1 MRKTRFLALAL
12 TIALC
17 CMALL
22 AVGCGNP
29 APAPSHTHTYSS
41 AWKSDATYHWH
52 AATCEHS
59 SEVKDLKPHTFD
71 KGVVTKEPTA
81 TETGVKTFTCSECG
95 YKKTETLPI
104 DTSHKHAYSIESVTP
119 PTCTEAGYTTYVC
132 DCGDSY
138 RDNEVAAL
146 QHIWGTPVQNGDG
159 THTATCERDGTHKN
173 TVNCTYTEDV
183 TAPTCTD
190 KGYTT
195 FTCDCGYTYVGA
207 EVNATDHKWGT
218 PVMNGD
224 GTHTV
229 TCEHDSEHTDV
240 IDCTYTEKV
249 TAPTCTAAGFTTF
262 TCACGYSY
270 TDNEVA
276 AKGHTYDE
284 DTWTTT
290 GSHHYHAATCGCE
303 GEMKDSAAHTF
314 ETQTVAA
321 TCTAGGFTT
330 YTCACGYTYAA
341 DHTPAKGHSVA
352 TWTEKSAVIFDET
365 KCEFTVTYEGECATC
380 RETATKTEQA
390 ERHSTYERVTKTA
403 TCAADGEKS
412 TFCASKDCKYNTVAL
427 KTTSYKDTA
436 THAWNDTKD
445 SAASTATMDV
455 YKCLNCSAIKQVATS
470 NVADLENGIDDS
482 TNEIELSDAT
492 IGLSQ
497 GIKDTYRD
505 KDISLSVGTLTG
517 DAKDKVIADAKLNED
532 LLDLLGNTDDM
543 KIYNFTITVNT
554 EGDDGELPE
563 EGQLGGT
570 ATIRLEYELQEGDD
584 PGHIIVWFIEEGNL
598 TAHDAVYA
606 VDENGKG
613 YVTFQTTHFSYYT
626 VTRLT
631 PAQRC
636 DRVGHPEYRLKDIA
650 PTCTQNGYTLC
661 MLCGRQVEGSVKEAT
676 GHTLGTTVTKA
687 ATCSENG
694 ISHVACSACDLS
706 FETPIA
712 ASGHYYVLAA
722 QTVATCK
729 AAGSMTHACAYCG
742 DSYTVT
748 TPQLSHSYVSQTVA
762 PTCTRSG
769 YTTTTCTACG
779 WNVTTFNM
787 PSTGHTSGTAWY
799 ATAEGHYRACTTC
812 GEITESAAH
821 VPGPEATEQTSQIC
835 TVCSYTL
842 NPPKEHT
849 HSLVKVDGIAPTCT
863 TGGRSDY
870 YVCACGTWFAD
881 EAATAPIVDHSSV
894 LLSAKGHTT
903 VNTPAEEPD
912 CEKSGFTAGI
922 YCTVCKT
929 YLRGH
934 IELSAYG
941 HSYRKTTVAP
951 TCTKTGLVT
960 YTCVYCGDTDG
971 IPSET
976 LPMLEHSLM
985 TVTVAPTCLADG
997 YTTVSCRNCSFSEH
1011 KDVTLAL
1018 GHIYGE
1024 RYIAT
1029 DGGHCFSC
1037 VRCDAKTPVEA
1048 HTPDYTEATNEHGI
1062 TCVRCNF
1069 VIEEALDHT
1078 HAPKTSIPAVTPSCT
1093 TAGNIA
1099 YYICACGD
1107 WFYDAACQ
1115 SVIYNRSS
1123 VLLPALSH
1131 APTYHVG
1138 EKSTCLTQGYSAG
1151 VYCEN
1156 CQSWLSGHEK
1166 LPLGDHSF
1174 GAWKTYTEPDCEN
1187 RGELRRTCQHC
1198 YDYESQFVAPTGH
1211 AMGVWVTVVMPGC
1224 ETAGKEQQTCKS
1236 CGHTVSRTVD
1246 ALGHDT
1252 VAHVGKAPTC
1262 QVGGYADYV
1271 TCTHCDYTTFTLLPA
1286 TTEHAF
1292 GEWQQTVA
1300 PGCDTRG
1307 EQSRVCGVCGKT
1319 EFNYT
1324 AALGH
1329 DMQPVPG
1336 KAPTCSEAGYSES
1349 MACSRCD
1356 YKTDAQPLPPNGN
1369 HAYGDDGVCGDCG
1382 AQDPNFGTLPVYTY
1396 DVEANGMM
1404 LHYAFFRDGSV
1415 TLTAGDRVI
1424 ATIFW
1429 VERDGSVF
1437 IFADEALTQN
1447 TGRLAIENG
1456 QLVPYVCEENEHV
1469 YTVKNMSAP
1478 TCHKDGFAAY
1488 ICTYCG
1494 DEYTETIPATGEH
1507 TFVENWNVST
1517 APTCEA
1523 PGVEIRYC
1531 TVCLTASETRKVEP
1545 LGHTTIS
1552 HPGKE
1557 PTCVT
1562 PGYAPYEQCSVCGHN
1577 TYVEI
1582 PATGEHTFG
1591 DWEEITAPSC
1601 ETPGEIRRTCA
1612 HCPAFEQDFTEP
1624 AGHDYLYHK
1633 AQAPTCVNN
1642 GWNAYETCANCDY
1655 STYEEIPAT
1664 DEHTYEGGSCI
1675 HCGAADPNGGEENVE
1690 LLKMRY
1696 LESMDKTWRNLTDTY
1711 GDLSAYMEAYL
1722 IYIDDI
1728 KASTTAEQVERYY
1741 AKFQVLVEDIH
1752 RDMTDV
1758 PSVKYTY
1765 EQKVGDGFAYYYF
1778 YSNGKGVT
1786 TFGEEQQTFFWTEE
1800 GNLVRLFLDAAL
1812 TQYVGA
1818 FTVNADGTLS
1828 LNICEDGK
1836 HDFIRV
1842 EYTAPTCGTLGYERY
1857 QCNVCAMGYGQSIP
1871 ATGEHS
1877 YNEKGYCDVCGQS
1890 IGGGEGSADLEKH
1903 KAEIIDLIYADIQDF
1918 TAKHGELNDEQMQIV
1933 NDYINMI
1940 KMAEKHEYVDGYYE
1954 KFRTTLEGFIGDSF
1968 CKHESYT
1975 LIKEQKPTCTE
1986 QGWQTF
1992 RCDSC
1997 GQTWTQTTPM
2007 NYHVDNDGNGYCDG
2021 CGQSFG
2027 GGSCQHENYTL
2038 IDKTPASCTE
2048 EGYETYRCDDC
2059 GETFTYAYMLTHVD
2073 NDGNGYC
2080 DGCGITMGGEIKPTI
2095 DAYRESMLDRMAKGW
2110 MQIEEMYPDMA
2121 KKFYDRYLD
2130 YVEHMNGAASVVE
2143 IDEIYND
2150 FIGMCDEITNQAPA
2164 YDYVT
2169 HIHLGGLTAIGL
2181 TVKSTAA
2188 DIYNV
2193 LVGRILYVEYSQ
2205 SGTREVYVTEDMI
2218 ENVASV
2224 TLGCIGTYTVNVVYN
2239 FEVNGSHMSAVM
2251 DITVTVRPEG
2261 GYTTYRFDGN
2271 SPTDWTEATVYEA
2284 GYIEIYGFLY
2294 PTETYGDG
2302 GNVLFFCEGETPLL
2316 MVFNDEKGT
2325 MAFYTPDTDMY
2336 GSYSYSDARGMLI
2349 TYRVYY
2355 PLGGYFAESNYV
2367 AVLEV
2372 MQPNENGEQE
2382 FFTLTTVVGID
2393 EKDCLLYCPLLGEFR
2408 YDASGR
2414 LTPAACA
2421 HDWITIEPSCYEDG
2435 YRQTYCRLCGEITE
2449 NEFIP
2454 AGHRDRDMDG
2464 YCDGCGMQ
2472 MGSSD
2477 IGALR
2482 DETIQKMERVWQK
2495 IINKYPI
2502 TDNYIQRYN
2511 ELYVEIFNAKDE
2523 ATIYNAYTAFEEFI
2537 AEIEKMGD
2545 DYITYIELGSNDY
2558 IVTVGTSIEQFLTE
2572 LTNGQ
2577 LYLNLN
2583 YSMTGTHQIPVT
2595 RDMISYEGYGE
2606 IFDTVTTYRFYV
2618 SFEYG
2623 GFSTTCILR
2632 VTVTPDMSDA
2642 QFMGEYMLSMNMGD
2656 QSVSALIQLYSNG
2669 FAKLISTV
2677 NGESDETAY
2686 AAYTQNG
2693 TTLYLT
2699 SEGMTIV
2706 LTVSETG
2713 TATFYQ
2719 VTDMDIHLGT
2729 FTYQGV
2735 AIDLYGEY
2743 TGAGEYIG
2751 IIHMPMGEQTVDQS
2765 LLIYLDRETCEIG
2778 CIVFSDNGNLYF
2790 DEEGNIYCQHDY
2802 SVERMEPTCSSDG
2815 YIRMRCVICGQS
2827 SYESLPATGHTD
2839 ADGDGCCDGCGTF
2852 LGGEDEDLV
2861 NYIHNECEKTYKAFY
2876 SLSGYSKYENEFNKY
2891 YSALQKANSMEDAK
2905 RFAEYLWNLIDRVK
2919 AEEVDRVVNAYLS
2932 LSHMEATVGTNVREF
2947 LKELIEGGKV
2957 YLVLEYSQSGTKTC
2971 TIDWSMLRPFE
2982 YGEYFEGVGT
2992 RYNFYVVY
3000 DTPEC
3005 TYNMNLCITVIPD
3018 VTDEDLLGN
3027 YEITMLDFVQ
3037 NGMSIQQI
3045 LELSLFKG
3053 NYAKLVVRMIQNGK
3067 EEVQYIYS
3075 TYTQNGNNVY
3085 VIMEGVPMLI
3095 VLDDNGGADFW
3106 HPTESDTLI
3115 GEYTYR
3121 GSILRIYGEYKGAGQ
3136 YVAIYAQSLPD
3147 GSEFGMS
3154 VIVNLDLER
3163 KTITSGIFG
3172 SDEHPMH
3179 FDEKGNI
3186 YCEHIYEVI
3195 EHREPTCNEYGLH
3208 SERCV
3213 VCGTGHGYT
3222 IPALG
3227 HNDYDGNGYCDNCGM
3242 SMGGVDEELYAYI
3255 QSEAEKVKE
3264 RFYDLMRQYEYA
3276 AKYEEAFYSVYDH
3289 LLNATSWDE
3298 AQSYAN
3304 ELWALMEQIEREGD
3318 KVDRLD
3324 YARLAQSH
3332 FEAPVG
3338 TRIDAFLKE
3347 LLNGKLI
3354 VEFHFSQSGVITFV
3368 VGEEH
3373 VFNNNTAEIF
3383 EGVGNEYWFT
3393 VHYPYGEDVHT
3404 FEFSVTVT
3412 PNFDDMT
3419 LLGEYFLPVVD
3430 TPEAKQDMRIYLYEG
3445 GMAKIDLVMSFG
3457 DEQQA
3462 QTMYTDYTLDGN
3474 RLYLMIEG
3482 VPMLLILSEDGNA
3495 DFYQPSENDTLIGTY
3510 TYQGMNLYVYG
3521 EYTGA
3526 GQYVCII
3533 QQPVSEKDFVS
3544 MSVIVG
3550 LDLEKMTFTTALFSG
3565 EEVTFFFD
3573 AKGNIYCDHNY
3584 EVIEHREP
3592 TCYEEGYHY
3601 ERCTICH
3608 DGSSTFTPPL
3618 GHEDILDGDGY
3629 CDRCGM
3635 NMGGSEM
3642 PDDLLQYIKNELESI
3657 ENEWQFLTD
3666 NGYDTS
3672 AYKEQYHKMHAMLKV
3687 ANSHE
3692 EARAYAVQ
3700 LWDLINRIREGGY
3713 TERDELVSIWADL
3726 PELHMPITMDIERF
3740 LEEHVIGRE
3749 AIVYMT
3755 LSGEHHLVITRDMID
3770 LSFFDPTQGGQQSFL
3785 INMTVD
3791 GQTFGYTATVNV
3803 YYTTEG
3809 AEQIGT
3815 YAFEQVIASGF
3826 GFDAVTLYSN
3836 GVCEISNRM
3845 TLYTYYSNNIVQIN
3859 IDGATLMVVLNDD
3872 TMTAKIFRPEGLS
3885 VTTYRLVEEKMITV
3899 FEIYGD
3905 YCGVG
3910 TYVTVVSQY
3919 VGDSTEPT
3927 AAFTTLVEWRLTGGT
3942 LYHPMLGEFSFDDN
3956 GNLSPVAC
3964 RHEEGVYQSI
3974 VIEPTCQQSGLMYV
3988 YCCKCDQQIESIL
4001 LTSVDHDFSGEG
4013 ICRWCG
4019 LVGKEPWEP
4028 DNVYVQQ
4035 ITVPDE
4041 TVTVPV
4047 GMTSEELLAHLYALD
4062 LRAEVYLS
4070 NGEILCPALD
4080 GFDMADITPSCIGY
4094 YYIDVYIHAE
4104 GYVEH
4109 HFSLCINVVPD
4120 MENAAFIGT
4129 LVYDEAYMNPLEWTE
4144 ADMYDNG
4151 YLCFEGNFAE
4161 YALREDGLMTVYT
4174 SDFAVYYSVNMETL
4188 TVSPY
4193 FPKGEVIGEYVYD
4206 EEFIFTLY
4214 TADEYGTC
4222 YLLYTYTGYE
4232 GAYATMEY
4240 SLSEDGQY
4248 LFVMGETFR
4257 IDDKNGVLVE
4267 QCPHGYDDDTCKEC
4281 NKSWED
4287 DGELP
4292 LPDTGCMHL
4301 NVSETVITVAPG
4313 VGIVGQGEYTC
4324 YDCGMKFIVAIA
4336 PIECA
4341 HTNRVPVDGSTNTTE
4356 CLDCGIRFYEYT
4368 NVGGGNDYTI
4378 GGNDYTV
4385 SYTAGGNS
4393 YATVTP

>member
-12 TIALC
+12 AIALLC

-22 AVGCGNP
+22 AVGCGKP
-29 APAPSHTHTYSS
+29 APEPSHTHTYSS

-59 SEVKDLKPHTFD
+59 SEVKDLTPHTFD
-71 KGVVTKEPTA
+71 KGSVTKEPTA
-81 TETGVKTFTCSECG
+81 TETGVKTFTCTVCG
-95 YKKTETLPI
+95 YQKTETLPI

-119 PTCTEAGYTTYVC
+119 PTCTEAGYTTYAC
-132 DCGDSY
+132 ECGDSY

-146 QHIWGTPVQNGDG
+146 QHDWSDPVKNDDG
-159 THTATCERDGTHKN
+159 THTLTCERDGTHTQ
-173 TVNCTYTEDV
+173 TVDCTYDEDV
-183 TAPTCTD
+183 TAPTCTE

-195 FTCDCGYTYVGA
+195 FTCACGYSYVGA

-218 PVMNGD
+218 PEKNGD

-249 TAPTCTAAGFTTF
+249 TAPTCTVAGFTTY

-276 AKGHTYDE
+276 ATGHKYDE
-284 DTWTTT
+284 DTWVTT
-290 GSHHYHAATCGCE
+290 GSHHYHAAICGCE
-303 GEMKDSAAHTF
+303 GEMKDYTAHVF

-321 TCTAGGFTT
+321 TCTVGGFTT
-330 YTCACGYTYAA
+330 YTCACGYSYVA
-341 DHTPAKGHSVA
+341 DHTPTLGHAVAK
-352 TWTEKSAVIFDET
+352 WTETSAAMFDNT
-365 KCEFTVTYEGECATC
+365 KCEFTVYYEGTCGTC
-380 RETATKTEQA
+380 RETVNKTEQE

-436 THAWNDTKD
+436 THAWNDKKD
-445 SAASTATMDV
+445 TEASTATMDV
-455 YKCLNCSAIKQVATS
+455 YKCQNCSASKQVATS
-470 NVADLENGIDDS
+470 NVAKLENGIDDN

-497 GIKDTYRD
+497 GIKDAYGD

-517 DAKDKVIADAKLNED
+517 EAKDKVIADAKLNED
-532 LLDLLGNTDDM
+532 LLDLLGNTNDM
-543 KIYNFTITVNT
+543 KIYNFTLTVNKP
-554 EGDDGELPE
+554 EVEDPDENPDDTLE

-613 YVTFQTTHFSYYT
+613 YVTFQTNHFSYYT

-636 DRVGHPEYRLKDIA
+636 DRLGHPKGRLKEIA

-661 MLCGRQVEGSVKEAT
+661 MLCGRQVEDSIVDAT

-694 ISHVACSACDLS
+694 ISHVACATCDLS
-706 FETPIA
+706 FDTPIA
-712 ASGHYYVLAA
+712 ASGHYYVLAK
-722 QTVATCK
+722 QTAATCK
-729 AAGSMTHACAYCG
+729 TGGSMTHACAYCG

-748 TPQLSHSYVSQTVA
+748 TPQTAHTYVSQTVA

-787 PSTGHTSGTAWY
+787 PATGHTAGSAWY
-799 ATAEGHYRACTTC
+799 ATADGHYRACTTC

-842 NPPKEHT
+842 NPPKEHE

-863 TGGRSDY
+863 TGGRKDY

-881 EAATAPIVDHSSV
+881 DAGTAPIVDHSSV
-894 LLSAKGHTT
+894 LLSAKGHTA

-912 CEKSGFTAGI
+912 CEKGGFTDGV
-922 YCTVCKT
+922 YCTTCET

-934 IELSAYG
+934 IALSAYG

-960 YTCVYCGDTDG
+960 YTCVYCGDEEG

-976 LPMLEHSLM
+976 LAKLEHSLM
-985 TVTVAPTCLADG
+985 SVTVAPTCLADG
-997 YTTVSCRNCSFSEH
+997 YTTVSCRNCDFSEK
-1011 KDVTLAL
+1011 KDVTLAI
-1018 GHIYGE
+1018 GHVYGE

-1029 DGGHCFSC
+1029 EGGHCFAC
-1037 VRCDAKTPVEA
+1037 VRCNAMTPVEA
-1048 HTPDYTEATNEHGI
+1048 HTPDYTEATNDHGI

-1069 VIEEALDHT
+1069 VMEEALDHT
-1078 HAPKTSIPAVTPSCT
+1078 HAPKTSIPAITPSCT

-1107 WFYDAACQ
+1107 WFYDAACEN
-1115 SVIYNRSS
+1115 VIYNRSS
-1123 VLLPALSH
+1123 VLLAALNH

-1138 EKSTCLTQGYSAG
+1138 EKSTCVSQGYSAG

-1166 LPLGDHSF
+1166 LPIGNHSF
-1174 GAWKTYTEPDCEN
+1174 GAWKKYTAPDCEN
-1187 RGELRRTCQHC
+1187 RGELRRSCQYC
-1198 YDYESQFVAPTGH
+1198 FETESQFVAPTGH
-1211 AMGVWVTVVMPGC
+1211 TMGAWVTVVMPGC
-1224 ETAGKEQQTCKS
+1224 ETAGKEQQSCKNCDYS
-1236 CGHTVSRTVD
+1236 ISRTID
-1246 ALGHDT
+1246 ARGHDT
-1252 VAHVGKAPTC
+1252 VVHTGKAPTC
-1262 QVGGYADYV
+1262 LAGGYADYE
-1271 TCTHCDYTTFTLLPA
+1271 TCTRCDYTTFELLPA
-1286 TTEHAF
+1286 TTEHAY
-1292 GEWQQTVA
+1292 GEWRETVA

-1324 AALGH
+1324 ASLGH

-1336 KAPTCSEAGYSES
+1336 KTPTCSEAGYTES
-1349 MACSRCD
+1349 AACSRCD
-1356 YKTDAQPLPPNGN
+1356 YKTTAQPLPPNGN
-1369 HAYGDDGVCGDCG
+1369 HAYGNDGICDDCG
-1382 AQDPNFGTLPVYTY
+1382 AEDPNFGTLPVYTY
-1396 DVEANGMM
+1396 DIESNGMM
-1404 LHYAFFRDGSV
+1404 LHYAFFRDGTV
-1415 TLTAGDRVI
+1415 TLTVGDRI
-1424 ATIFW
+1424 LATIFW
-1429 VERDGSVF
+1429 VERDSSVF

-1456 QLVPYVCEENEHV
+1456 QLVPYVCEEDEHV

-1488 ICTYCG
+1488 ICSYCG

-1507 TFVENWNVST
+1507 TFVENWSVST

-1531 TVCLTASETRKVEP
+1531 TVCSIASETREVEP
-1545 LGHTTIS
+1545 LGHTMIS

-1562 PGYAPYEQCSVCGHN
+1562 PGYAPYEQCSVCGQN
-1577 TYVEI
+1577 TYVVLPE
-1582 PATGEHTFG
+1582 TGEHTFG

-1601 ETPGEIRRTCA
+1601 ETPGEIRRICA

-1633 AQAPTCVNN
+1633 AQAPTCINN
-1642 GWNAYETCANCDY
+1642 GWNAYETCARCDY
-1655 STYEEIPAT
+1655 STYAEIPAT
-1664 DEHTYEGGSCI
+1664 GEHTYEGGSCI
-1675 HCGAADPNGGEENVE
+1675 HCGAEDPNGGEDIEFI
-1690 LLKMRY
+1690 KIKY
-1696 LESMDKTWRNLTDTY
+1696 LEMLMNEWRALTDLY
-1711 GDLSAYMEAYL
+1711 GDLSAYEEAYL

-1765 EQKVGDGFAYYYF
+1765 EQKVGDGFAYYVF

-1786 TFGEEQQTFFWTEE
+1786 TLGEQQQTFFWTEE

-1828 LNICEDGK
+1828 LNICENGK

-1842 EYTAPTCGTLGYERY
+1842 EYTAPTCGTSGYERY

-1877 YNEKGYCDVCGQS
+1877 YNEQGYCDVCGQP
-1890 IGGGEGSADLEKH
+1890 IGGGEIEDLEAYKT
-1903 KAEIIDLIYADIQDF
+1903 EIIDRMASDVQNFLD
-1918 TAKHGELNDEQMQIV
+1918 KHGALTDEQMQIV
-1933 NDYINMI
+1933 NDYVHRI
-1940 KMAEKHEYVDGYYE
+1940 KFAELREHVDGYYE
-1954 KFRTTLEGFIGDSF
+1954 KFLMDLQSFADSSS
-1968 CKHESYT
+1968 CKHNN
-1975 LIKEQKPTCTE
+1975 
-1986 QGWQTF
+1986 
-1992 RCDSC
+1992 R
-1997 GQTWTQTTPM
+1997 
-2007 NYHVDNDGNGYCDG
+2007 
-2021 CGQSFG
+2021 
-2027 GGSCQHENYTL
+2027 TL

-2059 GETFTYAYMLTHVD
+2059 GETFTYAYIMNHVD
-2073 NDGNGYC
+2073 SDGNGYC
-2080 DGCGITMGGEIKPTI
+2080 DGCGQWCGGEIDPSV
-2095 DAYRESMLDRMAKGW
+2095 DAYREGMLTRMSENW
-2110 MQIEEMYPDMA
+2110 MRIEKMYPELA
-2121 KKFYDRYLD
+2121 KKFYDRYRD
-2130 YVEHMNGAASVVE
+2130 YVEHMNGAASVDE
-2143 IDEIYND
+2143 IDEIYNE
-2150 FIGMCDEITNQAPA
+2150 FVCMCDEIKNQGPVQ
-2164 YDYVT
+2164 DYIT
-2169 HIHLGGLTAIGL
+2169 HIHLGGLTSIGL

-2193 LVGRILYVEYSQ
+2193 LVGRILYVEFSQ
-2205 SGTREVYVTEDMI
+2205 SGTREVFVTEDMI

-2224 TLGCIGTYTVNVVYN
+2224 TLGRIGTYTVNIVYDY
-2239 FEVNGSHMSAVM
+2239 EVNGSHMRAVM
-2251 DITVTVRPEG
+2251 DITVTIRPEG

-2271 SPTDWTEATVYEA
+2271 SPTDWTEATVYKA

-2294 PTETYGDG
+2294 PTETYGDS

-2336 GSYSYSDARGMLI
+2336 GSYSYSDASGMLI

-2355 PLGGYFAESNYV
+2355 PLGGYFADSSYV
-2367 AVLEV
+2367 ATLEV
-2372 MQPNENGEQE
+2372 MQPNDNGEME

-2414 LTPAACA
+2414 LTPAVCP
-2421 HDWITIEPSCYEDG
+2421 HDWITNEPSCYEDG
-2435 YRQTYCRLCGEITE
+2435 YRQTYCTLCGKIIE

-2454 AGHRDRDMDG
+2454 AGHRDRNMDG
-2464 YCDGCGMQ
+2464 YCDGCGMS
-2472 MGSSD
+2472 MGSSSD

-2482 DETIQKMERVWQK
+2482 DETIQKMERVWTQ

-2502 TDNYIQRYN
+2502 TDDYIQRYN
-2511 ELYVEIFNAKDE
+2511 ELYVTIFNAKDE
-2523 ATIYNAYTAFEEFI
+2523 ATIYNAYTSFEEFI
-2537 AEIEKMGD
+2537 AEIEKMGE
-2545 DYITYIELGSNDY
+2545 DYITHIELGSNDY
-2558 IVTVGTSIEQFLTE
+2558 IVTVGMSIEEFLAE
-2572 LTNGQ
+2572 LTNGK

-2583 YSMTGTHQIPVT
+2583 HSQSGTHQIPVT

-2623 GFSTTCILR
+2623 GFSTTCILH
-2632 VTVTPDMSDA
+2632 VTVKPDMSDA

-2669 FAKLISTV
+2669 YARLTSFV
-2677 NGESDETAY
+2677 EGEMEDEEY
-2686 AAYTQNG
+2686 ATYTQNG

-2699 SEGMTIV
+2699 SEGLTIV

-2719 VTDMDIHLGT
+2719 VTDKDIHLGT
-2729 FTYQGV
+2729 YYYQG
-2735 AIDLYGEY
+2735 AEINLYGNY

-2751 IIHMPMGEQTVDQS
+2751 VIKMPMSETTVIEQS
-2765 LLIYLDRETCEIG
+2765 LLMYLDLENRRIG
-2778 CIVFSDNGNLYF
+2778 GVIFSRNGNLYF
-2790 DEEGNIYCQHDY
+2790 DEAGNIYCPHEYKLD
-2802 SVERMEPTCSSDG
+2802 SREPTCTTDG
-2815 YIRMRCVICGQS
+2815 YRELQCTICGQS
-2827 SYESLPATGHTD
+2827 SYEHLPATGHTD
-2839 ADGDGCCDGCGTF
+2839 AGGDGYCDNCGMF

-2876 SLSGYSKYENEFNKY
+2876 SLSGYGKYENEFNKY
-2891 YSALQKANSMEDAK
+2891 YSALQRANSMEDAK

-2919 AEEVDRVVNAYLS
+2919 AEEEVDRLMNVHLS
-2932 LSHMEATVGTNVREF
+2932 QSHFETIAGTNVREF

-2957 YLVLEYSQSGTKTC
+2957 YLVLEYSQSGTQTC

-2982 YGEYFEGVGT
+2982 YGETFEGVGT
-2992 RYNFYVVY
+2992 RYDFYVY
-3000 DTPEC
+3000 FETDNGSHE
-3005 TYNMNLCITVIPD
+3005 MNLSITVIPN
-3018 VTDEDLLGN
+3018 VSEEDLLGQ
-3027 YEITMLDFVQ
+3027 YTITVMDFTQGDMHVEQ
-3037 NGMSIQQI
+3037 Y
-3045 LELSLFKG
+3045 LELSLYKG
-3053 NYAKLVVRMIQNGK
+3053 GCAKLAMHIIQNGE
-3067 EEVQYIYS
+3067 EEVQHIYS
-3075 TYTQNGNNVY
+3075 TYTQDGNNVY
-3085 VIMEGVPMLI
+3085 VIMEGVPMLV

-3136 YVAIYAQSLPD
+3136 YVAIYAQPMPD

-3186 YCEHIYEVI
+3186 YCEHIYEVT
-3195 EHREPTCNEYGLH
+3195 EHREPTCYEDGWH
-3208 SERCV
+3208 SEHCV
-3213 VCGTGHGYT
+3213 VCGTGHGYS
-3222 IPALG
+3222 IPMLEHG
-3227 HNDYDGNGYCDNCGM
+3227 DYDGNGYCDGCGM
-3242 SMGGVDEELYAYI
+3242 SMGGVDEDLYAYI

-3276 AKYEEAFYSVYDH
+3276 AKFEEAFYSVYDR
-3289 LLNATSWDE
+3289 LLNATSYDE
-3298 AQSYAN
+3298 AKMYAT
-3304 ELWALMEQIEREGD
+3304 ELWAMIAEIENEVD
-3318 KVDRLD
+3318 NVDRLD

-3332 FEAPVG
+3332 FEAPEG
-3338 TRIDAFLKE
+3338 TRMDAFLKE
-3347 LLNGKLI
+3347 LLNGKLT
-3354 VEFHFSQSGVITFV
+3354 VEFHFSQSGVITFA

-3445 GMAKIDLVMSFG
+3445 GMAKIDLVMIFG
-3457 DEQQA
+3457 EQQQA

-3482 VPMLLILSEDGNA
+3482 VPMLLILSEDGTA
-3495 DFYQPSENDTLIGTY
+3495 SFYQPSEADALIGTY
-3510 TYQGMNLYVYG
+3510 TYQGMNLSVYG
-3521 EYTGA
+3521 QYTGA

-3533 QQPVSEKDFVS
+3533 QQPISETDFVS
-3544 MSVIVG
+3544 MSVMVG
-3550 LDLEKMTFTTALFSG
+3550 LDLEGMTFTTALFSG
-3565 EEVTFFFD
+3565 REVTFRFD
-3573 AKGNIYCDHNY
+3573 AEGNIYCDHNY
-3584 EVIEHREP
+3584 EVVEHREP

-3608 DGSSTFTPPL
+3608 QSESTFTPPL
-3618 GHEDILDGDGY
+3618 GHEDILDGNGY

-3642 PDDLLQYIKNELESI
+3642 PDDLSQYIKNELQSI

-3666 NGYDTS
+3666 NGYDTA

-3692 EARAYAVQ
+3692 EARAYAVK

-3726 PELHMPITMDIERF
+3726 PELHMPITMDVERF
-3740 LEEHVIGRE
+3740 LEENVLGHE
-3749 AIVYMT
+3749 AIVYMS

-3770 LSFFDPTQGGQQSFL
+3770 LTFFDPSHDGQQNFL
-3785 INMTVD
+3785 IHMTVD
-3791 GQTFGYTATVNV
+3791 DQTFGYTATINI

-3815 YAFEQVIASGF
+3815 YAFEQLIANGF
-3826 GFDAVTLYSN
+3826 GFEAVTLYSN
-3836 GVCEISNRM
+3836 GVCEINGRM
-3845 TLYTYYSNNIVQIN
+3845 TTYSFFSGNVAQIN
-3859 IDGATLMVVLNDD
+3859 VDGAVVMVVLDSDKMLARVYRQEN
-3872 TMTAKIFRPEGLS
+3872 TI
-3885 VTTYRLVEEKMITV
+3885 TTYRLLTEDGLLTV

-3910 TYVTVVSQY
+3910 SYVTVVSQY
-3919 VGDSTEPT
+3919 IGDSTEPT
-3927 AAFTTLVEWRLTGGT
+3927 AAFTTLVEWRLSDGT
-3942 LYHPMLGEFSFDDN
+3942 LYHPILGEFSFDDN
-3956 GNLSPVAC
+3956 GNLYPVAC
-3964 RHEEGVYQSI
+3964 RHEGGRYQNVAVES
-3974 VIEPTCQQSGLMYV
+3974 TCQKEGMIYL
-3988 YCCKCDQQIESIL
+3988 YCVECNEHVESM
-4001 LTSVDHDFSGEG
+4001 VMPKRMHEFDEQG
-4013 ICRWCG
+4013 ICWMCGFSSASCAHSYNGWYFDDYNHYTSCVLCG
-4019 LVGKEPWEP
+4019 LYVSEPH
-4028 DNVYVQQ
+4028 DISADGICYVCGFQSTGLDKVYVVSVELCCDQ
-4035 ITVPDE
+4035 ITVMQGSTADE
-4041 TVTVPV
+4041 LV
-4047 GMTSEELLAHLYALD
+4047 EQI
-4062 LRAEVYLS
+4062 LRSKAFVYVYYSDDMVREVYLTRDNFKIDTFDS
-4070 NGEILCPALD
+4070 DSLGYGIAYLCMYL
-4080 GFDMADITPSCIGY
+4080 
-4094 YYIDVYIHAE
+4094 E
-4104 GYVEH
+4104 
-4109 HFSLCINVVPD
+4109 D
-4120 MENAAFIGT
+4120 MERSLSISIIVTPNMDGAELLGT
-4129 LVYDEAYMNPLEWTE
+4129 LVYDEAYLNPLEWTQ
-4144 ADMYDNG
+4144 ADMYNNG
-4151 YLCFEGNFAE
+4151 YLCFEGSFAE
-4161 YALREDGLMTVYT
+4161 YDLREDGLMTVYM
-4174 SDFAVYYSVNMETL
+4174 DGFAVYYSVNMETL
-4188 TVSPY
+4188 TVTPY

-4222 YLLYTYTGYE
+4222 YLLYTYTGSE
-4232 GAYATMEY
+4232 GAYATMKY

-4248 LFVMGETFR
+4248 LFAMGKTFR
-4257 IDDKNGVLVE
+4257 MDDKNGVLVE
-4267 QCPHGYDDDTCKEC
+4267 QCHHGCDQDTCEEC

-4287 DGELP
+4287 DGEIEQ
-4292 LPDTGCMHL
+4292 PDTDCMHL

-4341 HTNRVPVDGSTNTTE
+4341 HTNRVPVDGSTNATE
-4356 CLDCGIRFYEYT
+4356 CLDCGLRFFETT
-4368 NVGGGNDYTI
+4368 NVGGGNDYTV
-4378 GGNDYTV
+4378 GDFSGLNDYTV
-4385 SYTAGGNS
+4385 GGNDYTAGGNS

>member
-22 AVGCGNP
+22 AVGCGKP
-29 APAPSHTHTYSS
+29 APEPSHTHTYSS

-95 YKKTETLPI
+95 YKKTDTLPI

-352 TWTEKSAVIFDET
+352 TWTEKSAVIFDNT

-436 THAWNDTKD
+436 THAWNDKKD
-445 SAASTATMDV
+445 VEASTATMDV
-455 YKCLNCSAIKQVATS
+455 YKCLNCSASKQVATS
-470 NVADLENGIDDS
+470 NVAELENGIDDS

-497 GIKDTYRD
+497 GIKDAYGD

-543 KIYNFTITVNT
+543 KIYNFTLTVNKP
-554 EGDDGELPE
+554 DGENPDDTLE

-570 ATIRLEYELQEGDD
+570 ATIRLEYELQPGDD

-636 DRVGHPEYRLKDIA
+636 DRVGHPQGRLKVVA

-661 MLCGRQVEGSVKEAT
+661 TLCGRQVEDSVEEAT
-676 GHTLGTTVTKA
+676 GHILGTTVTKA

-706 FETPIA
+706 FDTPIA

-722 QTVATCK
+722 QTAATCK

-762 PTCTRSG
+762 PTCTRGG

-812 GEITESAAH
+812 GEITERAEH

-842 NPPKEHT
+842 NPPKKHT

-863 TGGRSDY
+863 TGGRNDY

-912 CEKSGFTAGI
+912 CEKSGFTAGV

-997 YTTVSCRNCSFSEH
+997 YTTVSCRNCSFSEQ

-1224 ETAGKEQQTCKS
+1224 ETAGKEQQSCKS

-1271 TCTHCDYTTFTLLPA
+1271 TCTRCDYTTFILLPA

-1336 KAPTCSEAGYSES
+1336 KTPTCSEAGYSES

-1396 DVEANGMM
+1396 DVETNGMM

-1437 IFADEALTQN
+1437 IYSDEALTQN

-1456 QLVPYVCEENEHV
+1456 QLVPYVCDEDAHA
-1469 YTVKNMSAP
+1469 YTVKNFSAP
-1478 TCHKDGFAAY
+1478 TCSRDGFKVHF
-1488 ICTYCG
+1488 CTYCG

-1507 TFVENWNVST
+1507 TFVDDWT
-1517 APTCEA
+1517 THLLPTCEQ
-1523 PGVEIRYC
+1523 PGLDIRYC
-1531 TVCLTASETRKVEP
+1531 TVCYSASETREVYP
-1545 LGHTTIS
+1545 LGHDLTS
-1552 HPGKE
+1552 YPGSE
-1557 PTCVT
+1557 PTCVN
-1562 PGYAPYEQCSVCGHN
+1562 PGYLPYEQCSRCGHN
-1577 TYVEI
+1577 TYTEI
-1582 PATGEHTFG
+1582 PATGEHT
-1591 DWEEITAPSC
+1591 
-1601 ETPGEIRRTCA
+1601 
-1612 HCPAFEQDFTEP
+1612 
-1624 AGHDYLYHK
+1624 
-1633 AQAPTCVNN
+1633 
-1642 GWNAYETCANCDY
+1642 YED
-1655 STYEEIPAT
+1655 
-1664 DEHTYEGGSCI
+1664 GSCI

-1690 LLKMRY
+1690 FLKMRY

-1728 KASTTAEQVERYY
+1728 KAATTSEQVERYY
-1741 AKFQVLVEDIH
+1741 AKFLVLVEDIH
-1752 RDMTDV
+1752 RDMTDI

-1836 HDFIRV
+1836 HDYVRID
-1842 EYTAPTCGTLGYERY
+1842 YTAPTCGTMGYERY
-1857 QCNVCAMGYGQSIP
+1857 QCTVCAMGYGQSIP
-1871 ATGEHS
+1871 ATGKHS
-1877 YNEKGYCDVCGQS
+1877 YNDQGYCDVCGQS

-1903 KAEIIDLIYADIQDF
+1903 KAEIIDLIYADVQNF
-1918 TAKHGELNDEQMQIV
+1918 TAKHGNLNDEQMQIV

-1940 KMAEKHEYVDGYYE
+1940 KMAEKHEYVEGYYE
-1954 KFRTTLEGFIGDSF
+1954 KFLTTLEGFIGDSF

-1975 LIKEQKPTCTE
+1975 LIDQKDATCTE
-1986 QGWQTF
+1986 QGYQIF
-1992 RCDSC
+1992 RCDVC
-1997 GQTWTQTTPM
+1997 GETWTQF
-2007 NYHVDNDGNGYCDG
+2007 YIEGHVDNDGNGYCDG

-2027 GGSCQHENYTL
+2027 GE
-2038 IDKTPASCTE
+2038 ID
-2048 EGYETYRCDDC
+2048 
-2059 GETFTYAYMLTHVD
+2059 
-2073 NDGNGYC
+2073 
-2080 DGCGITMGGEIKPTI
+2080 PTI
-2095 DAYRESMLDRMAKGW
+2095 DAYRESMLDRMAEGW
-2110 MQIEEMYPDMA
+2110 MQIEKLYPDMA
-2121 KKFYDRYLD
+2121 KKFSNRYHE
-2130 YVEHMNGAASVVE
+2130 YVQRMSAAESQLR
-2143 IDEIYND
+2143 IDEIYNEFVD
-2150 FIGMCDEITNQAPA
+2150 MCDEITNQAPA
-2164 YDYVT
+2164 HDYVT
-2169 HIHLGGLTAIGL
+2169 HIHLGGLTSIGL
-2181 TVKSTAA
+2181 SVKSTAA

-2193 LVGRILYVEYSQ
+2193 LVGRILYVEFSQ

-2224 TLGCIGTYTVNVVYN
+2224 TLGCVGTYTVNVVYN
-2239 FEVNGSHMSAVM
+2239 YEVNGSHMSAVM

-2294 PTETYGDG
+2294 PTEFYGDG

-2336 GSYSYSDARGMLI
+2336 GSYAYSDASGMLI

-2355 PLGGYFAESNYV
+2355 PLGGYFADSNYV

-2435 YRQTYCRLCGEITE
+2435 YRRIYCRLCGEIIE
-2449 NEFIP
+2449 SEFIP

-2495 IINKYPI
+2495 IINQYLI
-2502 TDNYIQRYN
+2502 TDNYVQRYN

-2537 AEIEKMGD
+2537 AEIEKMGSD
-2545 DYITYIELGSNDY
+2545 HITYIELGSNDY

-2583 YSMTGTHQIPVT
+2583 YSLTGTHQIPVT
-2595 RDMISYEGYGE
+2595 RDMIMDYAYGE
-2606 IFDTVTTYRFYV
+2606 TFDTVAKTYRFTVY
-2618 SFEYG
+2618 YKND
-2623 GFSTTCILR
+2623 GFSGSCHLY
-2632 VTVTPDMSDA
+2632 VTAEPDMSSA
-2642 QFMGEYMLSMNMGD
+2642 QFMGEYMLSMNMDG
-2656 QSVSALIQLYSNG
+2656 QSFSVLIQLYDNG
-2669 FAKLISTV
+2669 FARMTSFAEGETEDTV
-2677 NGESDETAY
+2677 Y
-2686 AAYTQNG
+2686 AAYTQDG

-2699 SEGMTIV
+2699 TEGMTVV

-2719 VTDMDIHLGT
+2719 VTDRDIHLGT
-2729 FTYQGV
+2729 YYYQGV
-2735 AIDLYGEY
+2735 EINLYGDY
-2743 TGAGEYIG
+2743 KGAGEYIG
-2751 IIHMPMGEQTVDQS
+2751 LIKMPMSETTIIEQSV
-2765 LLIYLDRETCEIG
+2765 LMFLDLEERRIG
-2778 CIVFSDNGNLYF
+2778 CVIFSENGNLYF
-2790 DEEGNIYCQHDY
+2790 DEEGNIYCPHEYKVDY
-2802 SVERMEPTCSSDG
+2802 REPTCTTDG
-2815 YIRMRCVICGQS
+2815 YRETQCTICGRS
-2827 SYESLPATGHTD
+2827 SYEFLPATGHND
-2839 ADGDGCCDGCGTF
+2839 KDGDGCCDSCGTF
-2852 LGGEDEDLV
+2852 LGGEDEGLA
-2861 NYIHNECEKTYKAFY
+2861 NYIRNECEKTYKAFY
-2876 SLSGYSKYENEFNKY
+2876 SLAGYDKYENEFNKY
-2891 YSALQKANSMEDAK
+2891 YSALQKAGSMEDAK

-2919 AEEVDRVVNAYLS
+2919 AEAVDRVVNAYLS
-2932 LSHMEATVGTNVREF
+2932 LSHMEAPVGTNIMNF
-2947 LKELIEGGKV
+2947 LTNLLRSGDL
-2957 YLVLEYSQSGTKTC
+2957 YLTLEYSLSGTRTVSV
-2971 TIDWSMLRPFE
+2971 DQSMLQAFE

-2992 RYNFYVVY
+2992 RYDFYVEYEVDGCSY
-3000 DTPEC
+3000 S
-3005 TYNMNLCITVIPD
+3005 MNLSITVIPD
-3018 VTDEDLLGN
+3018 VTDEDLIGR
-3027 YEITMLDFVQ
+3027 YTVTVLDFVQ
-3037 NGMSIQQI
+3037 NGMRIQQI

-3053 NYAKLVVRMIQNGK
+3053 NYAKLVMRIIQNGE
-3067 EEVQYIYS
+3067 EEVQHIYS

-3115 GEYTYR
+3115 GEYVYR
-3121 GSILRIYGEYKGAGQ
+3121 GSILRVYGEYKGAGQ
-3136 YVAIYAQSLPD
+3136 YVAIYAQPMPD

-3154 VIVNLDLER
+3154 VIVNIDLEN

-3172 SDEHPMH
+3172 SDEYPMH

-3186 YCEHIYEVI
+3186 YCEHIYEVT
-3195 EHREPTCNEYGLH
+3195 EHREPTCYEDGWH

-3213 VCGTGHGYT
+3213 ICGTGHGSS
-3222 IPALG
+3222 IPALEHIDNNG
-3227 HNDYDGNGYCDNCGM
+3227 DGACDNCGM
-3242 SMGGVDEELYAYI
+3242 GFGDVDEELYAYI
-3255 QSEAEKVKE
+3255 QSECEQTKSY
-3264 RFYDLMRQYEYA
+3264 FYNLMKQYEHA
-3276 AKYEEAFYSVYDH
+3276 AKYEEQFLGLYDC
-3289 LLNATSWDE
+3289 LMNATSYDE
-3298 AQSYAN
+3298 AQSFAN

-3318 KVDRLD
+3318 KVDRLE
-3324 YARLAQSH
+3324 YVTLIQSR
-3332 FEAPVG
+3332 FEATAG

-3347 LLNGKLI
+3347 LLNGRLTLQL
-3354 VEFHFSQSGVITFV
+3354 HFSQSGIVTVPVSEEMLYNNSTEELFSTVGSEYCFVI
-3368 VGEEH
+3368 
-3373 VFNNNTAEIF
+3373 
-3383 EGVGNEYWFT
+3383 
-3393 VHYPYGEDVHT
+3393 HYPYEEQVHT
-3404 FEFSVTVT
+3404 VHVYVTVT
-3412 PNFDDMT
+3412 PNLDDME
-3419 LLGEYFLPVVD
+3419 LVGEYFLPVVD
-3430 TPEAKQDMRIYLYEG
+3430 SPEVMQTMRIYLYEG
-3445 GMAKIDLVMSFG
+3445 GMAKIELVMSFG
-3457 DEQQA
+3457 EEQQT
-3462 QTMYTDYTLDGN
+3462 QTMYTDYELDGDH
-3474 RLYLMIEG
+3474 LYLTIEG
-3482 VPMLLILSEDGNA
+3482 VSMLLILGEDGNA
-3495 DFYQPSENDTLIGTY
+3495 SFYQPSENDTLIGTY

-3526 GQYVCII
+3526 GQYVCVIL
-3533 QQPVSEKDFVS
+3533 QPISEEAFVS
-3544 MSVIVG
+3544 LSVMVG
-3550 LDLEKMTFTTALFSG
+3550 LDLEGMTFTTALFNG
-3565 EEVTFFFD
+3565 RETTFSFD
-3573 AKGNIYCDHNY
+3573 EAGNIYCNHTY
-3584 EVIEHREP
+3584 EIVEHREP
-3592 TCYEEGYHY
+3592 SCYEQGYYY
-3601 ERCTICH
+3601 ERCTVCGQSNSH
-3608 DGSSTFTPPL
+3608 YTPAL
-3618 GHEDILDGDGY
+3618 GHNDEDGDGY

-3635 NMGGSEM
+3635 SFGGGEVT
-3642 PDDLLQYIKNELESI
+3642 DELLQYIQSELQML
-3657 ENEWQFLTD
+3657 ENEWNNLSME
-3666 NGYDTS
+3666 GYDIS
-3672 AYKEQYHKMHAMLKV
+3672 PYKEQFHKLHSGMKGAASWDEAKMF
-3687 ANSHE
+3687 SE
-3692 EARAYAVQ
+3692 ELWALIARV
-3700 LWDLINRIREGGY
+3700 REGGNV
-3713 TERDELVSIWADL
+3713 ERDELVSIWTDL
-3726 PELHMPITMDIERF
+3726 PELRLPTSLDPEVF
-3740 LEEHVIGRE
+3740 LQNNVIGHTAFVE
-3749 AIVYMT
+3749 MT
-3755 LSGEHHLVITRDMID
+3755 MSGVHELIITRDMID
-3770 LSFFDPTQGGQQSFL
+3770 LGGLDLSRDGQQNFL
-3785 INMTVD
+3785 IHMTVGD
-3791 GQTFGYTATVNV
+3791 STYGYTVTVQV
-3803 YYTTEG
+3803 YFTTEG

-3815 YAFEQVIASGF
+3815 YTFEQMIANGF

-3836 GVCEISNRM
+3836 GVCVINGHM
-3845 TLYTYYSNNIVQIN
+3845 TMYTYYSDNIVQIN
-3859 IDGATLMVVLNDD
+3859 IDGAVLMVVLNDD

-3885 VTTYRLVEEKMITV
+3885 VTTYRLVEEKMVTV
-3899 FEIYGD
+3899 FEVYGD

-3910 TYVTVVSQY
+3910 TYVTVVSRY
-3919 VGDSTEPT
+3919 IGDSTEPS
-3927 AAFTTLVEWRLTGGT
+3927 AVFTTLVEWRLSGGT
-3942 LYHPMLGEFSFDDN
+3942 LYNPMLGEFSFDDN
-3956 GNLSPVAC
+3956 GNLYPVAC
-3964 RHEEGVYQSI
+3964 RHEGGRYQNVAVES
-3974 VIEPTCQQSGLMYV
+3974 TCQQEGMIYLYCVECNERVETMVMPKRMHEFNEQGICWMCGSSSTSCKHSYNGWCFDDYHHFANCMYCGLYV
-3988 YCCKCDQQIESIL
+3988 SEP
-4001 LTSVDHDFSGEG
+4001 HDFSVDGF
-4013 ICRWCG
+4013 CYVCG
-4019 LVGKEPWEP
+4019 YISRADAMYIVEAWLSH
-4028 DNVYVQQ
+4028 DD
-4035 ITVPDE
+4035 ITVRQGADLSTLTE
-4041 TVTVPV
+4041 AI
-4047 GMTSEELLAHLYALD
+4047 LLAKTYATVRFND
-4062 LRAEVYLS
+4062 GTVREVYLTRDNFTIVDYDTS
-4070 NGEILCPALD
+4070 SLGGASVGMHVFIE
-4080 GFDMADITPSCIGY
+4080 GFDAQELYLSFT
-4094 YYIDVYIHAE
+4094 VA
-4104 GYVEH
+4104 
-4109 HFSLCINVVPD
+4109 PD
-4120 MENAAFIGT
+4120 MEGAVHLGSLT
-4129 LVYDEAYMNPLEWTE
+4129 YDSAYLNPLEWTE

-4151 YLCFEGNFAE
+4151 YLFCDGE
-4161 YALREDGLMTVYT
+4161 YIEYMLREDGFLTVYT
-4174 SDFAVYYSVNMETL
+4174 SDFAVYYSVNMDTL

-4193 FPKGEVIGEYVYD
+4193 FPKGELIGEYVYD

-4248 LFVMGETFR
+4248 LAAMGETFR
-4257 IDDKNGVLVE
+4257 ITENDTLIK
-4267 QCPHGYDDDTCKEC
+4267 QCPHGYDYDTCKEC
-4281 NKSWED
+4281 NDYGED
-4287 DGELP
+4287 KGNGESGAP
-4292 LPDTGCMHL
+4292 NACEHKNRQPVEG
-4301 NVSETVITVAPG
+4301 SE
-4313 VGIVGQGEYTC
+4313 
-4324 YDCGMKFIVAIA
+4324 
-4336 PIECA
+4336 
-4341 HTNRVPVDGSTNTTE
+4341 NTFE
-4356 CLDCGIRFYEYT
+4356 CLDCGMRFFET
-4368 NVGGGNDYTI
+4368 THVGGGNDYTV
-4378 GGNDYTV
+4378 GDFSGLNDYTA
-4385 SYTAGGNS
+4385 SYTVGDNS